1 MTDIKNKILKLV
13 NKNNKYVLALSGG
26 VDSAVL
32 ASIFNELNLSYRTIF
47 VNHNQKDSSLLQKS
61 AEEIAKHLKTSHENI
76 ISDLEENASETKMRE
91 TRYGLLFDNLRKDEI
106 LVTGHH
112 KDDKVETFL
121 INLFRVT
128 CLKY

>member
-13 NKNNKYVLALSGG
+13 NKNNEYVLALSGG

-61 AEEIAKHLKTSHENI
+61 AEEIAKKSFEIMHGI
-76 ISDLEENASETKMRE
+76 LEKNRSFAQELIKPE
-91 TRYGLLFDNLRKDEI
+91 LILR
-106 LVTGHH
+106 
-112 KDDKVETFL
+112 
-121 INLFRVT
+121 
-128 CLKY
+128 

>member
-13 NKNNKYVLALSGG
+13 NKNNEYVLALSGG

-61 AEEIAKHLKTSHENI
+61 AEEIEATF
-76 ISDLEENASETKMRE
+76 SEP
-91 TRYGLLFDNLRKDEI
+91 
-106 LVTGHH
+106 
-112 KDDKVETFL
+112 
-121 INLFRVT
+121 INND
-128 CLKY
+128 